1 MMDMTSFQVI
11 NRALLEEAI
20 SYGRFVEMMDEYV
33 EAGATSGPNQ
43 SESMAHYTKMNRTR
57 MRRLNKTTKLIPE
70 MKAVL
75 DKVDTPQ
82 IWLVLVEAWC
92 GDVAQNIPVVQKMV
106 EYNPNISLRLIYR
119 DEHLDVMDAYLTNGG
134 RSIPKLIMLNAE
146 NLDELGQWGPRP
158 VPVQAMVMEFKE
170 TGGEYSKFSEK
181 VQRWYNADRTE
192 TVQREFIK
200 LLETQLA
207 N

>member
-1 MMDMTSFQVI
+1 MTSTHVI

-20 SYGRFVEMMDEYV
+20 SYGRFVEMMDAYV

-43 SESMAHYTKMNRTR
+43 SDSMAHYTKMNRTR
-57 MRRLNKTTKLIPE
+57 MRRLNKTTKLITE
-70 MKAVL
+70 MKTAL
-75 DKVDTPQ
+75 DKVNKPQ

-92 GDVAQNIPVVQKMV
+92 GDVAQNIPVVQKMA
-106 EYNPNISLRLIYR
+106 EYNPNITMKLIYR

-134 RSIPKLIMLNAE
+134 RSIPKLIMLDAE
-146 NLDELGQWGPRP
+146 NLNEMGQWGPRP
-158 VPVQAMVMEFKE
+158 APVQAMVVEFKE

-181 VQRWYNADRTE
+181 VQRWYNADGTE

-200 LLETQLA
+200 LLEKQL
-207 N
+207 NN